1 MAIREIITQDNEILR
16 QIAKEVDLSDITK
29 KEEITILIEDMI
41 ETVKASNG
49 VGLAAPQVGIS
60 ERVIVIKDVTLT
72 NKVVFYE
79 MINPTFTWLSFDKEY
94 GDEGCLSVVDKY
106 NNPIHGKVWRHKRIN
121 VEWLDKDGK
130 KHNCR
135 FTNPLQSRII
145 QHEIDHLQGRLF
157 IDYK

>member
-16 QIAKEVDLSDITK
+16 QIAKEVDLSDTTK
-29 KEEITILIEDMI
+29 KEEIAILIEDMI

-60 ERVIVIKDVTLT
+60 ERIIVIKDVTLT

-79 MINPTFTWLSFDKEY
+79 MINPVITWLSFDREY
-94 GDEGCLSVVDKY
+94 SDEGCLSEVDKY
-106 NNPIHGKVWRHKRIN
+106 NNPIRGKVWRYKRIN

-130 KHNCR
+130 KYDCR